1 MYDNK
6 ISKPKLFCSTNKA
19 ANRKNHAFIKIV
31 VVVIAKLLY
40 YSKVETKSKS
50 CKCFCFE
57 QNNEALRENRKR
69 LVVTAI
75 AVNQFNR

>member
-31 VVVIAKLLY
+31 VVVVKLLY
-40 YSKVETKSKS
+40 YSKDETKSKS
-50 CKCFCFE
+50 CKCFE
-57 QNNEALRENRKR
+57 QNNEALGENRKR